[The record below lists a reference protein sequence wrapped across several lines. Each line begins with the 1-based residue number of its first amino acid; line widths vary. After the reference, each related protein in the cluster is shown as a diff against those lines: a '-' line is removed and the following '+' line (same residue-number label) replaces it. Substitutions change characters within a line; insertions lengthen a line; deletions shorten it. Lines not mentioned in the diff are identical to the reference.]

1 MMKKK
6 KESVININTKIT
18 LENGNTIEI
27 IETNQSNTIRG
38 HRAKCLPLYDD
49 LYYEA
54 LVAIN
59 EVINDF
65 RTLDSF
71 KELEKIYKELEEK
84 VDRIL
89 YQVNME
95 MKNESEE
102 KEKCKNDD

>member
-18 LENGNTIEI
+18 FENGNTIEI

-38 HRAKCLPLYDD
+38 HRAKGLPLYDD
-49 LYYEA
+49 LHYEA

-59 EVINDF
+59 EVINKFD
-65 RTLDSF
+65 TLDSF
-71 KELEKIYKELEEK
+71 KEKELKEM

-89 YQVNME
+89 YASSSKYRN
-95 MKNESEE
+95 K
-102 KEKCKNDD
+102 